1 MAYTGPMISSTVP
14 NKKERKQS
22 EDEFGINNSVAS
34 LQQENNFQ
42 MIKPEVARAQFDTAY
57 NHLSTSKDNIT
68 PSTTPT
74 ENDKKK
80 LKSEESDAINFN
92 D

>member
-1 MAYTGPMISSTVP
+1 
-14 NKKERKQS
+14 
-22 EDEFGINNSVAS
+22 
-34 LQQENNFQ
+34 
-42 MIKPEVARAQFDTAY
+42 MIKPEIARAQFDTAY
-57 NHLSTSKDNIT
+57 NHLSASKDNIT

-80 LKSEESDAINFN
+80 LKSEESDVINFN